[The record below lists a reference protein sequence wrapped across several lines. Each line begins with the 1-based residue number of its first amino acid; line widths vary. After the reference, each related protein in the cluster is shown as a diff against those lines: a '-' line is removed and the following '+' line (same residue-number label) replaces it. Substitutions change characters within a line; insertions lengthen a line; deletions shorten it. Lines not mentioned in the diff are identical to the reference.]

1 MSLNWDIQVLG
12 RVDSTQTHL
21 QELDQQEK
29 VGEGTVVQALT
40 QTGGKGRR
48 GNDWVSPMG
57 NLYMSFLLRPDCNV
71 EKAGELGFVI
81 ANGISGALTPY
92 LDAKKH
98 DKRLKWPNDVYIDGL
113 KIAGILLDADVA
125 AGNTLKSVCVGVGVN
140 IFTAPDLAV
149 SLNQVANQPVYVNKV
164 RDQILAEIGK
174 MYTLWQDK
182 GFAPIRE
189 IWLNQAY
196 GLNKPITARLSG
208 ATYQGVFS
216 GVGEDGALLI
226 KMDDGQEKH
235 IHAAEVHF

>member
-1 MSLNWDIQVLG
+1 
-12 RVDSTQTHL
+12 
-21 QELDQQEK
+21 
-29 VGEGTVVQALT
+29 
-40 QTGGKGRR
+40 
-48 GNDWVSPMG
+48 
-57 NLYMSFLLRPDCNV
+57 
-71 EKAGELGFVI
+71 
-81 ANGISGALTPY
+81 
-92 LDAKKH
+92 
-98 DKRLKWPNDVYIDGL
+98 
-113 KIAGILLDADVA
+113 
-125 AGNTLKSVCVGVGVN
+125 
-140 IFTAPDLAV
+140 
-149 SLNQVANQPVYVNKV
+149 
-164 RDQILAEIGK
+164 